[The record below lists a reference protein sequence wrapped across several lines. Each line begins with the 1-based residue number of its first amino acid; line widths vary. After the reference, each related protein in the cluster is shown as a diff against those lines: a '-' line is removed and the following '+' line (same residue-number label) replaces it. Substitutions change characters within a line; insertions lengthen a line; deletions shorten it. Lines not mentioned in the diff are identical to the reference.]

1 MAYGIQLFETVKN
14 LRKIKEGFDEAE
26 GEGFGERLKSAW
38 KNVTT
43 DTPQGSSIDGKKID
57 LILKNQD
64 DIINN
69 TKVISENKSS
79 LYRQP
84 FTAQQKQM
92 SQGLTGADPNAVT
105 PQLPIGS
112 GNTMYSGDMFIPQDN
127 KNK

>member
-1 MAYGIQLFETVKN
+1 MAFGRQLFDTVKD
-14 LRKIKEGFDEAE
+14 LRKIKEGFNEAE

-43 DTPQGSSIDGKKID
+43 DTPQGSSMDGKKID
-57 LILKNQD
+57 LILKKQD

-69 TKVISENKSS
+69 TKIISDNKSS
-79 LYRQP
+79 SYRQP
-84 FTAQQKQM
+84 FTEQQEQM
-92 SQGLTGADPNAVT
+92 SQGLTGSDPNSIA

-112 GNTMYSGDMFIPQDN
+112 GNTMYGGDMFIPHNN